1 MKKTVF
7 KNALLVTPESVTEGD
22 LACSDGVITGV
33 GGSCGAEGAD
43 VVDCEGAWLI
53 PGLVELHTDNL
64 ERYMIPRPK
73 VVWPEALPAFFAHD
87 AQIAASG
94 ITTVFDA
101 MAVGE
106 YFNKGRIAMLAR
118 SVDALERARR
128 SGYLRA
134 DHFLHLR
141 CELADPRLASLFPE
155 VSGCP
160 ALRLLSLM
168 DNTPGDRQWRD
179 LGSWRTHYSD
189 IKNWKDDAGFAQDI
203 RALKAQRDACFDENL
218 AMVLGFA
225 KKHGIPLASHDDT
238 TAEQVDAAVRDGVVI
253 CESPTTMEAARRA
266 AERGLMVTL
275 GAPNIVRGQSST
287 KNVSA
292 MDVAEAGCLSCL
304 SSDYVPA
311 SLLEAVFI
319 LMDRG
324 VMSLPEAM
332 RLVTLNPARTA
343 GLTDRGAL
351 KEGLRADL
359 CLVTLCGSSP
369 IVRGVWKAGTRVF

>member
-1 MKKTVF
+1 
-7 KNALLVTPESVTEGD
+7 
-22 LACSDGVITGV
+22 
-33 GGSCGAEGAD
+33 
-43 VVDCEGAWLI
+43 
-53 PGLVELHTDNL
+53 
-64 ERYMIPRPK
+64 
-73 VVWPEALPAFFAHD
+73 
-87 AQIAASG
+87 
-94 ITTVFDA
+94 
-101 MAVGE
+101 
-106 YFNKGRIAMLAR
+106 
-118 SVDALERARR
+118 
-128 SGYLRA
+128 
-134 DHFLHLR
+134 
-141 CELADPRLASLFPE
+141 
-155 VSGCP
+155 
-160 ALRLLSLM
+160 
-168 DNTPGDRQWRD
+168 
-179 LGSWRTHYSD
+179 
-189 IKNWKDDAGFAQDI
+189 
-203 RALKAQRDACFDENL
+203 ENL

-253 CESPTTMEAARRA
+253 CEFPTTMEAARRA

-319 LMDRG
+319 LKDRG

-359 CLVTLCGSSP
+359 CLVTLCGNSP